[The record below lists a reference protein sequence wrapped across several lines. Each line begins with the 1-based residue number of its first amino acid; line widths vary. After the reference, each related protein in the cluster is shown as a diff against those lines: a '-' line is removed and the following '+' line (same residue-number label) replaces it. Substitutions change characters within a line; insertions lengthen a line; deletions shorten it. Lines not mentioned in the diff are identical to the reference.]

1 MSLEI
6 LTQIKAHF
14 NTLKQVLYVHYVYSS
29 SPYRAVNAL
38 RLCYT
43 NQSVNVV

>member
-1 MSLEI
+1 MYI
-6 LTQIKAHF
+6 VTPKKKI
-14 NTLKQVLYVHYVYSS
+14 V
-29 SPYRAVNAL
+29 